1 MSEIKIRTIPRSN
14 EKAVKKGPKA
24 APRRE
29 SSTKNA
35 ARIFIALSAVA
46 FAMGALG
53 YWHSTRQVD
62 RSLAKLQ
69 PGQVTHTDRVA
80 ASISRHMY
88 NSHLMEQMMKRKS
101 QMDAQNMKIAKGQ
114 DMESMLPEDTRSY
127 GVQMDQ
133 ENTAERL
140 YEDLNVN
147 RSHYGDSLDDKIH
160 SRLANRKFVNEAE
173 RAERIAFVKAFIRSA
188 YEKGYEVTL
197 DQNLVVVGVRKI
209 RNRNLTIDQV
219 LDRIAKQ
226 EQAAGRGR

>member
-1 MSEIKIRTIPRSN
+1 MSDVKIRTIPRSN
-14 EKAVKKGPKA
+14 EKALKKGPKA
-24 APRRE
+24 APRAE
-29 SSTKNA
+29 EPAKSA

-69 PGQVTHTDRVA
+69 PGQVTQADRLA
-80 ASISRHMY
+80 ASVSRHMY
-88 NSHLMEQMMKRKS
+88 NTHVMEQMMKRKS
-101 QMDAQNMKIAKGQ
+101 QMDNQAMKIKKGQ
-114 DMESMLPEDTRSY
+114 GDESLLPEDTRSY

-133 ENTAERL
+133 EDTAERL
-140 YEDLNVN
+140 YEDLNAN

-160 SRLANRKFVNEAE
+160 SRLANRKFANEVE
-173 RAERIAFVKAFIRSA
+173 RAERIAFVKGFIRQA
-188 YEKGYEVTL
+188 YEAGYEVTL
-197 DQNLVVVGVRKI
+197 DQNLVVVGMRKI

-226 EQAAGRGR
+226 EQARGR